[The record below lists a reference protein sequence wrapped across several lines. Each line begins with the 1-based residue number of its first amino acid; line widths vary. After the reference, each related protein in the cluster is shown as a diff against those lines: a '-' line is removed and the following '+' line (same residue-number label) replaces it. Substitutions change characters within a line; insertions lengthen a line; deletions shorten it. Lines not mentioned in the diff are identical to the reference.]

1 MPPFSEPTF
10 QERTQMAAKAKQA
23 ALKQLKAQPTVSDEV
38 LAERKAARLARDE
51 KKALAREAKRAAF
64 ELVKAERKAAK
75 EQAAAEK
82 AAIDAAAAEAAAPP
96 PPLTEAEKK
105 AARDLRYAQRKKRRK

>member
-1 MPPFSEPTF
+1 
-10 QERTQMAAKAKQA
+10 MAAKAKQA

-38 LAERKAARLARDE
+38 LAERKAARIARDE
-51 KKALAREAKRAAF
+51 KKAKAREEKRAAF

-75 EQAAAEK
+75 EQAAVEK
-82 AAIDAAAAEAAAPP
+82 AAAEEAAAPP

-105 AARDLRYAQRKKRRK
+105 AARDLRYANRKKRRK